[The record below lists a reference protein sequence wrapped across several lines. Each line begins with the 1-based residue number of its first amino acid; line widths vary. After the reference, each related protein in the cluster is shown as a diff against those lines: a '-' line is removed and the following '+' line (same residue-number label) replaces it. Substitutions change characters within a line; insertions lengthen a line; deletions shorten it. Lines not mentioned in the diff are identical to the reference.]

1 MICIS
6 IADVTIDE
14 AVNIIEN
21 SEISEVRLDRL
32 VFNKDDI
39 PKLFSSKK
47 STIATYRPTDGVTD
61 SERKEW
67 LIAAIN
73 GGAQYV
79 DIEVESSD
87 DFKNGVIETAKS
99 KGCKI
104 IVSYHDYNKTPLMSE
119 LEEIIKWCF
128 DSRCDI
134 AKICCYANSSEE
146 CARLLSLYS
155 YGRSIISIGMG
166 DIGKITRIASLLLG
180 APFTYASID
189 DRKKTAPGQ
198 IDSKKL
204 KEILEMI
211 KGL

>member
-14 AVNIIEN
+14 AVNIIAN
-21 SEISEVRLDRL
+21 SELSEVRLDRL
-32 VFNKDDI
+32 IFCKDDI
-39 PKLFSSKK
+39 ARLFSHKN
-47 STIATYRPTDGVTD
+47 STIATYRPTAGLAE
-61 SERKEW
+61 SERKAW

-73 GGAQYV
+73 AGAQYV
-79 DIEVESSD
+79 DIEVESAD
-87 DFKNGVIETAKS
+87 DFKNEIIETAKS
-99 KGCKI
+99 KNCKV
-104 IVSYHDYNKTPLMSE
+104 IVSYHDYNKTPLINE

-128 DSRCDI
+128 DSKCQM
-134 AKICCYANSSEE
+134 AKICCHVNSYDE

-155 YGRSIISIGMG
+155 YGYPIISIGMG
-166 DIGKITRIASLLLG
+166 PMGKITRIASLLLG

-189 DRKKTAPGQ
+189 DSKKTAPGQ

-211 KGL
+211 KAL

>member
-14 AVNIIEN
+14 AVNIIETN
-21 SEISEVRLDRL
+21 ELSEVRLDRL

-39 PKLFSSKK
+39 KKLFSSKNK
-47 STIATYRPTDGVTD
+47 TIATYRPAGGITE
-61 SERKEW
+61 SERKDW

-73 GGAQYV
+73 AGAEYV
-79 DIEVESSD
+79 DIEVESGD
-87 DFKNGVIETAKS
+87 DFKNEVAAAAKS

-104 IVSYHDYNKTPLMSE
+104 IVSYHDYNKTPLINE

-128 DSRCDI
+128 ESKCDI
-134 AKICCYANSSEE
+134 AKICCHVDSSQE

-155 YGRSIISIGMG
+155 YGNSIISIGMG
-166 DIGKITRIASLLLG
+166 GMGKITRIASLLLG
-180 APFTYASID
+180 APFIYASID
-189 DRKKTAPGQ
+189 DSKKTAPGQ

-204 KEILEMI
+204 KEILNMI
-211 KGL
+211 KAL

>member
-14 AVNIIEN
+14 AINIIETN
-21 SEISEVRLDRL
+21 ELSEVRLDRL

-39 PKLFSSKK
+39 AKLFSSKNN
-47 STIATYRPTDGVTD
+47 TIATYRPNADVAE
-61 SERKEW
+61 SERKGW

-73 GGAQYV
+73 AGAQYV
-79 DIEVESSD
+79 DIEVESAD
-87 DFKNGVIETAKS
+87 DFKNSIIDTAKS
-99 KGCKI
+99 KNCKI
-104 IVSYHDYNKTPLMSE
+104 IVSYHDYNKTPLANE

-128 DSRCDI
+128 ESKCDI
-134 AKICCYANSSEE
+134 VKICCNTNSSEE

-155 YGRSIISIGMG
+155 YGDTIISIGMG

-198 IDSKKL
+198 IDSNKL
-204 KEILEMI
+204 KEILNMI
-211 KGL
+211 KAL